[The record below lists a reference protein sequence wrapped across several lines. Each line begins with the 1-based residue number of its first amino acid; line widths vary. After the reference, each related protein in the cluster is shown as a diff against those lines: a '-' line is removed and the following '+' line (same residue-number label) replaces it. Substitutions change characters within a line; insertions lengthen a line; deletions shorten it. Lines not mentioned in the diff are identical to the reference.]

1 MPSFSFFHGLGS
13 TLGENRKP
21 GNRGFYA
28 VMNDNVTAPDVAML
42 LSSSCAYCPDV
53 LASLGELLK
62 EGVIGRLD
70 AINIAAHPEIAQRY
84 GVRSVPWV
92 RIGEYELS
100 GTRSKAELTHWAQRA
115 GTVRG
120 MAEYF
125 TELLKGGNL
134 DSVVRAVQRNAAH
147 VDALLLLLQ
156 DTATE
161 LQVSLGI
168 GAVFEHFSGSPV
180 LRERIDQLGTLT
192 RHSDARVR
200 ADVCHYLSLTQDP
213 RALPYVEPLLSDA
226 DPQVREIAQD
236 SMNALREPL

>member
-1 MPSFSFFHGLGS
+1 MPSFSLFHGLSS
-13 TLGENRKP
+13 TLGENHKP
-21 GNRGFYA
+21 NNRGFYA
-28 VMNDNVTAPDVAML
+28 AMNDEVTAPDVLML
-42 LSSSCAYCPDV
+42 LSSGCGYCPGV
-53 LASLGELLK
+53 LASLGEMLK

-70 AINIAAHPEIAQRY
+70 AVNIATHPEIAQRY

-92 RIGEYELS
+92 LIGEYEFS
-100 GTRSKAELTHWAQRA
+100 GARSKAELTRWAQRA

-134 DSVVRAVQRNAAH
+134 ESVVRVALRDAAH

-156 DTATE
+156 DTTTE
-161 LQVSLGI
+161 LHVSLGI
-168 GAVFEHFSGSPV
+168 GAVFEQLGDGPA
-180 LRERIDQLGTLT
+180 LRERLDALGALT

-200 ADVCHYLSLTQDP
+200 ADVCHYLSLTKDP

-226 DPQVREIAQD
+226 DPQVREIAQESRD
-236 SMNALREPL
+236 ALSLG